1 MDINAE
7 KLVKVYIKIRDKR
20 NELAKQDAELE
31 EQLNVVQERLLDI
44 CKAAGTDI
52 LRTPVGTVT
61 KRISK
66 RYWTNDWE
74 SLYAFIKEH
83 DAFHFLHQRLSTT
96 NIDSFLAENPDLH
109 PQGLNSDASYAVTV
123 KRKPQ

>member
-1 MDINAE
+1 MDITAE
-7 KLVKVYIKIRDKR
+7 RLVKIYIKIRDKR

-31 EQLNVVQERLLDI
+31 EQLGVVQEKLLEI
-44 CKAAGTDI
+44 CKDAGTDI

-83 DAFHFLHQRLSTT
+83 DAFHFLHQRISTA
-96 NIDSFLAENPDLH
+96 NVDAFLAENPDLH
-109 PQGLNSDASYAVTV
+109 PQGLNSDATYAVTV
-123 KRKPQ
+123 KRKS